1 MSTSFTA
8 CIFCEFLC
16 FLFLDPSILKK
27 LEQLQRKLLPL
38 KNPPHKVTRS
48 MFELWYDGR
57 RRKTRQYKQS
67 AIQKRY
73 IDFEG
78 LKK

>member
-67 AIQKRY
+67 ATQKRY